1 MEAPPLPAR
10 PLSTFTLTRGDGRV
24 YAIRTVEVGR
34 HDPSLIKTIVDIDL
48 MTYSEQTY
56 SRYTAGLML
65 RHGRNYLLTA
75 DDVPIG
81 TCQCIRRWERP
92 NEVVLFSMAIR
103 PGWRGR
109 GLGTRFMHG
118 VMDALQRQGMRS
130 VVLMVN
136 AENKPGIAIYQR
148 KFGFETVEELP
159 DEFGNGVTQLL
170 MRRTLTDEPLVRP
183 IG

>member
-1 MEAPPLPAR
+1 
-10 PLSTFTLTRGDGRV
+10 V

-34 HDPSLIKTIVDIDL
+34 HDTALIKTIVDIDL

-65 RHGRNYLLTA
+65 RHGRNFLLTA

-81 TCQCIRRWERP
+81 TCQCIRSWERP

-109 GLGTRFMHG
+109 GLGTRFMTG
-118 VMDALQRQGMRS
+118 VLEALARQGIRS
-130 VVLMVN
+130 VVLMVD
-136 AENKPGIAIYQR
+136 AENRAGIAIYSR
-148 KFGFETVEELP
+148 KFAFETVEELP
-159 DEFGNGVTQLL
+159 NEFGNGVTQLL
-170 MRRTLTDEPLVRP
+170 MRRKLTDEAAVRSLP
-183 IG
+183 